1 MGEHRAKEPG
11 LEERFALI
19 EEILD
24 QMENLEVTLDQSFA
38 LYKQGIE
45 QIQSANQS
53 LDTIEKEMQVINEN
67 GELEEF

>member
-11 LEERFALI
+11 LEERLALI

-24 QMENLEVTLDQSFA
+24 QMENPEVTLDQSFA

-53 LDTIEKEMQVINEN
+53 LDAIEKEMQVINEN